1 MSEPT
6 LYQIDLAAMDDLDR
20 DAKYRMMERGVLVPV
35 EPEVGWLTV
44 EDIGPSVATIVNYEE
59 QPDFMYAEKAL
70 IVRIGGDDDK

>member
-6 LYQIDLAAMDDLDR
+6 LYREAR
-20 DAKYRMMERGVLVPV
+20 DGEASRILKVVPV